1 MNVLRYAANG
11 VFAMTTRTHRFKIGQ
26 TVSLIPSISRTAAPA
41 SLKLLGCTRLRAKRQ
56 VSDQTGANYTNA
68 LLQIPASSPLRFE
81 ARLIEKNRAIS
92 GITTKGTHNV
102 QDT

>member
-56 VSDQTGANYTNA
+56 GIGSNRRELHERIVADTGLIPSA
-68 LLQIPASSPLRFE
+68 L
-81 ARLIEKNRAIS
+81 
-92 GITTKGTHNV
+92 
-102 QDT
+102 